1 MNPKIV
7 EATVLLVILTA
18 VVASVESGLL
28 DGIFR

>member
-28 DGIFR
+28 DCIFR